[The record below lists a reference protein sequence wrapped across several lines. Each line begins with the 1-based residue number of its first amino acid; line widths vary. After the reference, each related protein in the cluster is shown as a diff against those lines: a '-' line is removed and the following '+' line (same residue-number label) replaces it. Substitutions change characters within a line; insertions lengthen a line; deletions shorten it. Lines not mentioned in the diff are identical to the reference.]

1 MNAQKIYGEDCVCY
15 ENSKWVPENV
25 ADRFEQF
32 YHINSDAPDYVN
44 LCEACNQHHFN
55 VNNPFETFL
64 CGYLWKG
71 ARNDNTS
78 KMLSDTNMKLINT
91 MADNR
96 VLSEKLE
103 DMRKRLEQEATE
115 YATFR
120 NNVSES
126 DWQRAINEK
135 DAMIA
140 QLQEYINTAQR
151 EYQYQLNRNNEEHNN
166 EMRKKMN
173 EKDAVIASLQN
184 RLHNAEDEVNDFLN
198 RRQAEHDEAIRVK
211 TKEIADLRSKHLDEQ
226 IKDRED
232 HFHQLSQKDDEI
244 YRLRSDLAN
253 IEVEL
258 KKAKKEA
265 KLSLLNANDKALNK
279 ELQLAD
285 NLTKFKRVTW
295 SLLEKVL
302 ISYENT
308 MLYIDGVQST
318 VKDCQELVNKVMSDM
333 GNVIKNKFDQVSVP
347 NVEESQASV
356 KHFENKYLGDVKE
369 EVEQVKRTYELDS
382 LPSKRFDSFD
392 TTTLDQSEYLSSP

>member
-1 MNAQKIYGEDCVCY
+1 MNTQQINGEDCVCY
-15 ENSKWVPENV
+15 EDYNKWIPHILGE
-25 ADRFEQF
+25 RFEHF
-32 YHINSDAPDYVN
+32 YHINPDAPDYVN
-44 LCEACNQHHFN
+44 LCDACYQHHFDLT
-55 VNNPFETFL
+55 VPFETFL
-64 CGYLWKG
+64 CGYLWQG
-71 ARNDNTS
+71 TRNDDTS
-78 KMLSDTNMKLINT
+78 KMLSDTNMKLVNAIVE
-91 MADNR
+91 NR

-103 DMRKRLEQEATE
+103 DMRNRLEQEATE
-115 YATFR
+115 YATLR
-120 NNVSES
+120 NNVSQS

-135 DAMIA
+135 DTMIA
-140 QLQEYINTAQR
+140 QLQEYINNAQR

-166 EMRKKMN
+166 EMRKKIN

-302 ISYENT
+302 VSYENT

-392 TTTLDQSEYLSSP
+392 STTLDQSE